1 MNNLAEISKS
11 APLKCDWRRHVRVVW
26 GDTIVP
32 MESMMMTMTM
42 TMTTPSLKRMEY
54 IMIAT
59 TSREIDVLVVPSA
72 YLEYG
77 ITY

>member
-1 MNNLAEISKS
+1 M
-11 APLKCDWRRHVRVVW
+11 VW

-59 TSREIDVLVVPSA
+59 TSREIDVLVVP
-72 YLEYG
+72 
-77 ITY
+77 T